1 VDWKSLGF
9 TALLLLVAD
18 AAAAESA
25 LARCYEGAE
34 SRLQVRPC
42 LEARLAE
49 AESALR
55 RADAKT
61 LSEMQALAA
70 VTGRDDA
77 LEAYRAAS
85 REFARFRTANCHWYG
100 VRAEPGTGAGDI
112 ELDCRIRTTESRA
125 AELGEGRAERRE

>member
-1 VDWKSLGF
+1 VHWKTMGF
-9 TALLLLVAD
+9 AALLLLVAHT
-18 AAAAESA
+18 AAAESA

-55 RADAKT
+55 RADART
-61 LSEMQALAA
+61 LSEMQALAG

-77 LEAYRAAS
+77 LMAYRAAS
-85 REFARFRTANCHWYG
+85 QEFARFVTANCRWYG

-125 AELGEGRAERRE
+125 AELGEGRADRPE